1 MSLYQG
7 ALLCVSSPGD
17 GLASSH
23 SHFLTQL
30 SSLDAQPMTPPR
42 TSEGSFF
49 AGTDQEL
56 TLDSFAHPRRHGGKD
71 GDVNVINNYPGTVAE
86 LCKALG
92 RQA

>member
-1 MSLYQG
+1 
-7 ALLCVSSPGD
+7 
-17 GLASSH
+17 
-23 SHFLTQL
+23 
-30 SSLDAQPMTPPR
+30 MTPPR

-92 RQA
+92 RQAWPECLLAETGSFGKQKASEVKKQELDC